1 MPGSRGPGRTVRVV
15 EAVRE
20 TADAVSLVLDP
31 GAAGLAYRPGQFL
44 TVRIPGGGARCYS
57 LASSPHTGEP
67 PRITVKR
74 VPGGVGSAWICER
87 VAVGDELE
95 VLPPA
100 GVFGPADLDRD
111 LLLVAGGSGITPVL
125 SVAKSALAAGRA
137 RVALLYANRDEPAV
151 IFRDELRELAEDY
164 PARFTLIH
172 WLESL
177 QGLPTADALA
187 APVAPYAARDAY
199 LCGPVPLM
207 DAAEAAVRATGGRT
221 VHRER
226 YFSLADDVFAAP
238 RPVAAG
244 PVVADPVGRT
254 PGYTAAVV
262 LDGTVYEVPGGRETP
277 LLDALLAAGVDA
289 PYSCREGACAA
300 CTCRIVSGEAK
311 LLRNEVLTDADL
323 AEGYTLAC
331 QAVPLGDRFEVT
343 YDA

>member
-1 MPGSRGPGRTVRVV
+1 MPGSRTVRVV

-31 GAAGLAYRPGQFL
+31 GDAGLAYRPGQFL

-74 VPGGVGSAWICER
+74 VPGGVGSAWICDR
-87 VAVGDELE
+87 VTVGDELE

-100 GVFGPADLDRD
+100 GQFGPADLDRD

-137 RVALLYANRDEPAV
+137 RVALVYANRAEPAV
-151 IFRDELRELAEDY
+151 IFRDELRELAEDF
-164 PARFTLIH
+164 PGRFTLIH
-172 WLESL
+172 WLETL
-177 QGLPTADALA
+177 QGLPTADALSA
-187 APVAPYAARDAY
+187 TVAPYAVRDAY

-207 DAAEAAVRATGGRT
+207 DAAEAAVRASGGRT

-226 YFSLADDVFAAP
+226 HFSLSDDVFA
-238 RPVAAG
+238 RPAAQEPAG
-244 PVVADPVGRT
+244 DA
-254 PGYTAAVV
+254 PGYTAVAV
-262 LDGTVYEVPGGRETP
+262 LDGARHEVAGGRETP

-300 CTCRIVSGEAK
+300 CTCRIVSGGTK

-331 QAVPLGDRFEVT
+331 QTVPLGPRVEVT

>member
-1 MPGSRGPGRTVRVV
+1 MPGSRTLRVV

-31 GAAGLAYRPGQFL
+31 DGVELPYRAGQFL

-74 VPGGVGSAWICER
+74 VPGGVGSAWICDR
-87 VAVGDELE
+87 VAVGDALE

-100 GVFGPADLDRD
+100 GTFGPADLDRD
-111 LLLVAGGSGITPVL
+111 LLLVAGGSGITPVV

-137 RVALLYANRDEPAV
+137 RVALVYANRAEPAV

-187 APVAPYAARDAY
+187 ATVAPYASRDTY

-238 RPVAAG
+238 PPVTDG
-244 PVVADPVGRT
+244 H
-254 PGYTAAVV
+254 GYTAAVV
-262 LDGTVYEVPGGRETP
+262 LDGTVHEVAGGRETP

-300 CTCRIVSGEAK
+300 CTCRIVSGETK
-311 LLRNEVLTDADL
+311 LLRNEVLDDADL
-323 AEGYTLAC
+323 AEGWTLAC
-331 QAVPLGDRFEVT
+331 QTVPLGDRVEVT

>member
-1 MPGSRGPGRTVRVV
+1 MPGSRTVRVV

-31 GAAGLAYRPGQFL
+31 GADGLAYRPGQFL

-74 VPGGVGSAWICER
+74 VPGGTGSGWICDR
-87 VAVGDELE
+87 VAVGDTLE

-100 GVFGPADLDRD
+100 GTFGPTGLDRD
-111 LLLVAGGSGITPVL
+111 LLLVAGGSGITPVV

-137 RVALLYANRDEPAV
+137 RVALLYANRDQASV
-151 IFRDELRELAEDY
+151 IFRDELRELAEDF
-164 PARFTLIH
+164 PGRFTLTH

-177 QGLPTADALA
+177 QGLPTPELLAPLLAPHAD
-187 APVAPYAARDAY
+187 RDAY

-207 DAAEAAVRATGGRT
+207 DAAETALRAAGGRT

-226 YFSLADDVFAAP
+226 YFSLSSDVFA
-238 RPVAAG
+238 G
-244 PVVADPVGRT
+244 PDPVSAA
-254 PGYTAAVV
+254 PDDAWTAQVR
-262 LDGTVYEVPGGRETP
+262 LDGAAHTVTGGPTTP

-300 CTCRIVSGEAK
+300 CACRVTAGGAK
-311 LLRNEVLTDADL
+311 MARNEVLDATDL
-323 AEGYTLAC
+323 AEGYVLAC
-331 QAVPLGDRFEVT
+331 QAVPVGDLIEVT
-343 YDA
+343 YD